1 MKDCEF
7 DVFLP
12 EGDGPE
18 GAAKLFEIEEQGEL
32 LLYCRFKFLSE
43 AVVLLIPCVLSEC
56 VPRWEIPDR
65 VPDWDYDDGE
75 VLEAAVEME
84 SVWWSFDI

>member
-1 MKDCEF
+1 MEDCVF
-7 DVFLP
+7 DIFVP

-18 GAAKLFEIEEQGEL
+18 GAAKLSEKEEQGEL

-56 VPRWEIPDR
+56 VPR
-65 VPDWDYDDGE
+65 
-75 VLEAAVEME
+75 
-84 SVWWSFDI
+84 